1 MRIMTAAIVALLMTA
16 PAAAAHP
23 STGSGW
29 PELVEGQEPSSDE
42 AGAGLSPGE
51 IQRLFDAYAVVQAQ
65 QMLKLTDAQ
74 YPQFVTRLKTLQ
86 ETRRRNQQGRNRILQ
101 ALNRLSRQEPPAD
114 EAVIREQLKTL
125 QDHDG
130 RAAAELRTVYD
141 ALDQLLDVRQQAR
154 FRLFEEQMERR
165 KFEFLMRARQNRQRA
180 PARPNRN
187 RPPVP

>member
-16 PAAAAHP
+16 PAAAA
-23 STGSGW
+23 
-29 PELVEGQEPSSDE
+29 QEPSSDE

-130 RAAAELRTVYD
+130 RAAAELRKVYD